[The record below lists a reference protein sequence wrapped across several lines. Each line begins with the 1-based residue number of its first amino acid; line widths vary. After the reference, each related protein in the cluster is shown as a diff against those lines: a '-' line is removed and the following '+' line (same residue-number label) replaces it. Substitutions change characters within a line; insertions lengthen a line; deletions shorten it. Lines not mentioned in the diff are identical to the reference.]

1 MEKNNNGSSVS
12 SKKLDAN
19 RRNARLS
26 TGPKTEQGRAN
37 SRRNALKH
45 GVLASAL
52 LVSNG
57 LGAEDSAEFDELLRS
72 LHEDLLPVGVLE
84 KMLVEKI
91 AVFWW
96 RQRRALQCEAGLVER
111 AFVPIPETDIQFLS
125 RTIGVSSR
133 APEQEAIKSHLR
145 LPLGE
150 DLDCILRYETT
161 MQRQLVHAINQL
173 ERLQRARKGEQ
184 IPAPVNVQ
192 ISNES

>member
-26 TGPKTEQGRAN
+26 TGPKTEQGR
-37 SRRNALKH
+37 
-45 GVLASAL
+45 
-52 LVSNG
+52 
-57 LGAEDSAEFDELLRS
+57 AEFDELLRS

>member
-1 MEKNNNGSSVS
+1 MSFPGRYGVNSKSV
-12 SKKLDAN
+12 A
-19 RRNARLS
+19 A
-26 TGPKTEQGRAN
+26 
-37 SRRNALKH
+37 
-45 GVLASAL
+45 ASAL
-52 LVSNG
+52 SIPDRSSCRASSSNAYNRDKINIPDTL